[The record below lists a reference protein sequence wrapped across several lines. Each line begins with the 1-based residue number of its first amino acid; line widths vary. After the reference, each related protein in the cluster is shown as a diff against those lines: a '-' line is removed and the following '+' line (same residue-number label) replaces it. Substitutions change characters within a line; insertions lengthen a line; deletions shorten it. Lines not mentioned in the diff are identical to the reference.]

1 MNLKID
7 NKLFK
12 YLVIISIMY
21 FLISKMPHE
30 NIPGNN
36 PFILTGVIVL
46 IFYFLDQPNFIFENF
61 DQGIAIPQ
69 TDSINNDPTKLVKK
83 FNKDIII
90 PQENIINNDQ
100 TIQDQIKTLINSQ
113 ANNNTTS
120 LVNNN
125 LNTIKPTETKPTET
139 KPTETKPVKT
149 KPVEI
154 KPPSQPI
161 LENIPKQNNEDDEY
175 EDDELKI
182 PNQDQEEIGIYQ
194 NGMPT
199 RAKIVADTVTK
210 NNVESCNCE
219 AIANKAITK
228 FLQNRRL
235 LDKKGMLHYADDHIG
250 DMGYSQIKLDNY
262 IPLGASGNG
271 FYDSWE
277 LGQFHMINTDRWKPT
292 EKQISKCRTDKPEI
306 PEPMGSSKH
315 INLMNFD
322 YARKVTAPE
331 EINIDYFNNKLNN
344 N

>member
-12 YLVIISIMY
+12 YLVIIAIMY
-21 FLISKMPHE
+21 FLISKMPRE

-69 TDSINNDPTKLVKK
+69 
-83 FNKDIII
+83 
-90 PQENIINNDQ
+90 EGIINNDQ
-100 TIQDQIKTLINSQ
+100 TIHDQIKTLVDSQ
-113 ANNNTTS
+113 QNITNS
-120 LVNNN
+120 LVDNN
-125 LNTIKPTETKPTET
+125 LNTIKPTENKPV
-139 KPTETKPVKT
+139 ETKPVETKPVETKPVETKPVET

-161 LENIPKQNNEDDEY
+161 SQNKPEEDNEDNEY
-175 EDDELKI
+175 EDDELKL
-182 PNQDQEEIGIYQ
+182 PNQDQEEIGVYQ

-199 RAKIVADTVTK
+199 RAKVVADTVTK
-210 NNVESCNCE
+210 NNAESCNCE
-219 AIANKAITK
+219 AVANKAITK

-235 LDKKGMLHYADDHIG
+235 LDKKGMLHYADDYIG

-277 LGQFHMINTDRWKPT
+277 LGQFHMISTDRWKPSD
-292 EKQISKCRTDKPEI
+292 KQISKCRTDRPEV

-322 YARKVTAPE
+322 YARKVTAPD
-331 EINIDYFNNKLNN
+331 EINIDYINDKLNN
-344 N
+344 NN